1 MGLTLEQRKKV
12 ECLSSEKEGALF
24 SKPAAAASTA
34 AVVIGL
40 GGLGGTTVNELKRKV
55 LKDIINPEL
64 IRFLVVDSDETA
76 LKELR
81 ESSGRNGY
89 LKDEETVNIYSQSL
103 LAELRRKN
111 AGNLLNDAWTP
122 ETALLMGPPATGAG
136 AMRQTGH
143 QMITRFDTYSQLACR
158 LQGLLMEVYRDIY
171 AAGIKKME
179 IILISG
185 IAGGTGGGIIC
196 DTAYLI
202 RNIMRG
208 ADIREYRLSAYLYMP
223 GVQLAEPGRYVEP
236 QFMNVMKRN
245 GYETLKEIVSYM
257 NLVSNHGRYCLEI
270 GRERY
275 ESHEN
280 IFDRVMVIDGCD
292 SMGHRRREYETIQL
306 LTENLMDILVD
317 TKAAIGIPYFE
328 LISENVGYQIQ
339 GYTAMVVPVQQVLT
353 YGVAQA
359 YRKMHDRLTDHKKAD
374 EKVVHEVLSAA
385 GLADRRNLLE
395 MIMSVQNIQFQNPLT
410 DDELPSR
417 EEIRHGRG
425 EAMYGMLMQMA
436 HQQLGSLHSCN
447 FGSRLKGVIYDSLE
461 KALDNVMMREG
472 PYYVSALIDGST
484 GSGNGDSGFYFP
496 GIITYIEYLKERLF
510 KKENESRMKGQ
521 CLTNGMKECE
531 QRASAF
537 LAGRN
542 ERRIYVD
549 CIYDAVE
556 QSVYLPG
563 VLQILRGIL
572 DAVGQE
578 LRERYESYWKSCTE
592 TLDLIDRIL
601 REDTDRIL
609 HLRDMTSSY
618 RYLID
623 LDETKR
629 EGSQLKNYLDSLSD
643 KTAVSDLTAGFL
655 RSMLTDRPMWTGG
668 VQGGRF
674 DPVGEIREIFE
685 RFVNQQM
692 EENPVEKLIAA
703 AYYPEQLTGFQ
714 LNRLWVDR
722 TKNGIDLI
730 LQDIASRIRSFLEEQ
745 DGMMAGLPPHV
756 NYNEFPVRTVVG
768 APAEARLMLMELFAW
783 NPGGTAVHVWNSGRV
798 RFICS
803 RIVSSLPLD
812 LLEAINGNPN

>member
-1 MGLTLEQRKKV
+1 MGLTFEQRKKI
-12 ECLSSEKEGALF
+12 ECLSSEKEGAVFL
-24 SKPAAAASTA
+24 KPAAAASTA

-55 LKDIINPEL
+55 LKEIINPEL

-81 ESSGRNGY
+81 ESSGPNGY
-89 LKDEETVNIYSQSL
+89 LNNEETVNI
-103 LAELRRKN
+103 
-111 AGNLLNDAWTP
+111 G
-122 ETALLMGPPATGAG
+122 TALLMGLPATGAG

-143 QMITRFDTYSQLACR
+143 QMITRFDTYSQLECR
-158 LQGLLMEVYRDIY
+158 LRRLLMGVYQDLY
-171 AAGIKKME
+171 TAGMKKME

-202 RNIMRG
+202 RNIMKNG
-208 ADIREYRLSAYLYMP
+208 GISEYRLSAYLYMP
-223 GVQLAEPGRYVEP
+223 GVHLAEPGRYVQP

-245 GYETLKEIVSYM
+245 GYETLKEIDSYM
-257 NLVSNHGRYCLEI
+257 NLVSNQGRYYLEI
-270 GRERY
+270 GWNRY

-280 IFDRVMVIDGCD
+280 IFDRVTVIDGCD
-292 SMGHRRREYETIQL
+292 SMGYRRREYETIQL
-306 LTENLMDILVD
+306 LTENLMDILAD
-317 TKAAIGIPYFE
+317 TKTAVGLPYHE
-328 LISENVGYQIQ
+328 LLSENGGYQIQ
-339 GYTAMVVPVQQVLT
+339 GYTVMVIPVQQVLT

-359 YRKMHDRLTDHKKAD
+359 YRKMYDRLTDHKKAD

-385 GLADRRNLLE
+385 GLADRRNLLD

-410 DDELPSR
+410 DADLPSR
-417 EEIRHGRG
+417 EEIRHGKG
-425 EAMYGMLMQMA
+425 QALYEMLMQMA
-436 HQQLGSLHSCN
+436 HQKLGSLHSSN

-461 KALDNVMMREG
+461 KALDDVMMREG
-472 PYYVSALIDGST
+472 PYYVSALIDGSD
-484 GSGNGDSGFYFP
+484 GSTDSENGDSGFDFP
-496 GIITYIEYLKERLF
+496 GIIAHIEYLKERLF
-510 KKENESRMKGQ
+510 IKENESRMKGQ
-521 CLTNGMKECE
+521 SLTSEMKVCE

-537 LAGRN
+537 LGGKK
-542 ERRIYVD
+542 ERRIYVN

-563 VLQILRGIL
+563 VLRILRGVL

-601 REDTDRIL
+601 RKDTDRIL

-629 EGSQLKNYLDSLSD
+629 EGSQLKNYMDSLSD

-655 RSMLTDRPMWTGG
+655 HFMRTDKPMWTGG
-668 VQGGRF
+668 VPGVRF

-692 EENPVEKLIAA
+692 GEDPVEKLIVA
-703 AYYPEQLTGFQ
+703 AYYPEQLIGFQ

-722 TKNGIDLI
+722 TKNGIDLL
-730 LQDIASRIRSFLEEQ
+730 LQDIASRIQSFLEEQ
-745 DGMMAGLPPHV
+745 DGMMAALPPHV

-768 APAEARLMLMELFAW
+768 APAEAQMLLMELFAW
-783 NPGGTAVHVWNSGRV
+783 NPGGPAAHVWNSGRV

-803 RIVSSLPLD
+803 RIVSSLPLG
-812 LLEAINGNPN
+812 LLEAMNGNPN